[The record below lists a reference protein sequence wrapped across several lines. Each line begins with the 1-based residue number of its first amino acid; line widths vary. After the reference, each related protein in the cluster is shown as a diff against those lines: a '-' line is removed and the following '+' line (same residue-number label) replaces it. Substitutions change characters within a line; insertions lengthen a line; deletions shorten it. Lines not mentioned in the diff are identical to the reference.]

1 MFRIKRAYE
10 TAAGDDGYRVLIDR
24 LWPRGLRKEEL
35 RLDAWDKELAPSDA
49 LRRWFGHEP
58 SRWEEFA
65 RRYRA
70 ELDAERERLREL
82 AERGRHGTVTLVY
95 GARDVEHNNAVVMR
109 ELLASLLER

>member
-10 TAAGDDGYRVLIDR
+10 AVAGDDGYRVLIDR

-35 RLDAWDKELAPSDA
+35 RLDAWHKELAPSDA
-49 LRRWFGHEP
+49 LRKWFGHEP

-70 ELDAERERLREL
+70 ELDAASERLHEL

-109 ELLASLLER
+109 ELLASLIER